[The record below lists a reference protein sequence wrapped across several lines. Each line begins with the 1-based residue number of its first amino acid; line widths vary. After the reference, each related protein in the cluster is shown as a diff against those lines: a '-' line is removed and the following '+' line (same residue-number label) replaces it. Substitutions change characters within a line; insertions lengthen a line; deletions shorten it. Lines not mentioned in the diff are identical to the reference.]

1 MLFLTRNSSGGM
13 VAVSRMDES
22 IAEMT
27 CLYRGDVTEFDGMCE
42 RAKREKLAVRIL
54 LQELCGVTALC
65 YDGSGKPYLSDNS
78 QHISISH
85 TKNFVAV
92 FLHPSYPV
100 GIDIEYRS
108 SRASRLKERFLA
120 ADEMCSKSA
129 DCESYSELCWC
140 AKEAAYKM
148 LSDKS
153 VDMFQELKVKPFDV
167 SCEGCFCVEYT
178 RRKQHFEMQY
188 IQNELF
194 TLVWSAQE

>member
-1 MLFLTRNSSGGM
+1 MLFLTRNFFDGL
-13 VAVSRMDES
+13 VAVSRIDES

-27 CLYRGDVTEFDGMCE
+27 RLYRGDVTEFDGMCE
-42 RAKREKLAVRIL
+42 RAKREKLAVRVL
-54 LQELCGVTALC
+54 LQELCGVTTLF
-65 YDGSGKPYLSDNS
+65 YDENGKPYLSDKS

-92 FLHPSYPV
+92 FLHPSFPV

-108 SRASRLKERFLA
+108 SRASKLKEHFLTT
-120 ADEMCSKSA
+120 DEMYLKTA
-129 DCESYSELCWC
+129 DFESYSELCWC

-153 VDMFQELKVKPFDV
+153 VHLFRDLKVKPFEV
-167 SCEGCFCVEYT
+167 SCEGSFCVEYT
-178 RRKQHFEMQY
+178 RMQQCFEMQY

-194 TLVWSAQE
+194 TLVWSVRQ